1 MISEKGS
8 LKDTPIIK
16 LLLTIFEQG
25 LSGILYVKHADVLKV
40 FYFSRGKLI
49 WAISNKGED
58 KLENIL
64 VSENLVDPAVIQKI
78 KKESHVSQSV
88 GKLLVEKGL
97 LTLEELVDSSKEQL
111 KHIIIDALKW
121 KDGGFQFVKEAPPE
135 RLLSLDLAVT
145 DFIIDYI
152 VEEMDIKE
160 VWNTIG
166 TLQVGLVKNPDE
178 EKLSKYQL
186 SDRQVELLNS
196 FDEEK
201 NLESILSSY
210 SGGHRESLLKIIY
223 FFLMAGLL
231 IKKEPVS
238 PPDKETFTAVG
249 ADQPGNKKEVELPDL
264 PELPELPDFESDN
277 DLDDAAA
284 VPAVPDVPEVPEV
297 PDVFDVP
304 DVPEVPEVPD
314 VPDVPEVSEVP
325 EVPDVEIE
333 EILVE
338 TAKEPGDN
346 VRDTGSFE
354 IGKDVEMEL
363 YQEVAASADL
373 FSQGSAGD
381 EGPRGVRPPG
391 EKKRIK
397 PFNVV
402 FILIFLILVISGVI
416 LLLLPLL
423 ESDTPAE
430 KMVKNKDAGDII
442 KIEEVKPDSPP
453 AAVGETI
460 PPTGKPALSY
470 FREGNLIT
478 AGDVW
483 KKELKKAGVRY
494 SILLELDCLK
504 ESVMNAYSR
513 LAKKK
518 DFFII
523 NRKSGNRNCFLVMW
537 GKFYNRKDAEG
548 ASKLIPTYFWQQKNP
563 PQIMELSA
571 YL

>member
-40 FYFSRGKLI
+40 LYFSKGKLI
-49 WAISNKGED
+49 WAISNSGED

-64 VSENLVDPAVIQKI
+64 VSESLVDPAVIQKI
-78 KKESHVSQSV
+78 KKESHVSESV

-97 LTLEELVDSSKEQL
+97 ITLEELVDSSREQL
-111 KHIIIDALKW
+111 KRIIIDALKW
-121 KDGGFQFVKEAPPE
+121 ADGGFQFVKEAPPE

-152 VEEMDIKE
+152 VEEMNIKE
-160 VWNTIG
+160 ILNAIG
-166 TLQVGLVKNPDE
+166 SLQVELIKNPDK
-178 EKLSKYQL
+178 EKLSKYHL
-186 SDRQVELLNS
+186 SDRQVELLDS
-196 FDEEK
+196 FDGGK
-201 NLESILSSY
+201 KLESILSSY

-231 IKKEPVS
+231 IKKGTAS
-238 PPDKETFTAVG
+238 PTDKESFMAVDG
-249 ADQPGNKKEVELPDL
+249 DQPGERVFPAAFLQDINKKEVELPD
-264 PELPELPDFESDN
+264 LPDFESDN

-284 VPAVPDVPEVPEV
+284 VPAVPDVP
-297 PDVFDVP
+297 
-304 DVPEVPEVPD
+304 
-314 VPDVPEVSEVP
+314 
-325 EVPDVEIE
+325 DVEIE
-333 EILVE
+333 EIPVE
-338 TAKEPGDN
+338 TAKKTEDIE
-346 VRDTGSFE
+346 RDTGSFE
-354 IGKDVEMEL
+354 VGKDVEMEL

-373 FSQGSAGD
+373 FSHSSAGD
-381 EGPRGVRPPG
+381 EEPGAVRPPG

-397 PFNVV
+397 LFNVI
-402 FILIFLILVISGVI
+402 FILIFLILIISGVI

-423 ESDTPAE
+423 ESDTPIE
-430 KMVKNKDAGDII
+430 EMVKKKDAGDII
-442 KIEEVKPDSPP
+442 KIEEAKPAPSM
-453 AAVGETI
+453 AAGGKEKGDEDKETI
-460 PPTGKPALSY
+460 PPTGKPAPSY

-483 KKELKKAGVRY
+483 KKELKKTGVKY

-518 DFFII
+518 DFFIL
-523 NRKSGNRNCFLVMW
+523 NRKSGSRNCFLVMW
-537 GKFYNRKDAEG
+537 GKFYTRKDAEE
-548 ASKLIPTYFWQQKNP
+548 ATKLIPNYFWQQKNP
-563 PQIMELSA
+563 PQILELSG

>member
-1 MISEKGS
+1 MINEKGS

-40 FYFSRGKLI
+40 LYFSRGKLI
-49 WAISNKGED
+49 WAISNSGED

-64 VSENLVDPAVIQKI
+64 VSGSLVEPTAIQKI
-78 KKESHVSQSV
+78 KKESHISESV

-97 LTLEELVDSSKEQL
+97 ITLEELVDSSREQL
-111 KHIIIDALKW
+111 KRIIIDALKW

-166 TLQVGLVKNPDE
+166 TLHVELIKNPDK

-196 FDEEK
+196 FDGGK
-201 NLESILSSY
+201 KLESLLSSY
-210 SGGHRESLLKIIY
+210 SGGHQESLLKIIY
-223 FFLMAGLL
+223 FFLMAELL
-231 IKKEPVS
+231 IKKEAAS
-238 PPDKETFTAVG
+238 PPDKESFMTVDG
-249 ADQPGNKKEVELPDL
+249 DQPDIRDLSGEFLQDTNKKEVEITDL
-264 PELPELPDFESDN
+264 PVLERD
-277 DLDDAAA
+277 DDANDEA
-284 VPAVPDVPEVPEV
+284 VETSDPA
-297 PDVFDVP
+297 
-304 DVPEVPEVPD
+304 
-314 VPDVPEVSEVP
+314 
-325 EVPDVEIE
+325 VEIE
-333 EILVE
+333 EITVE
-338 TAKEPGDN
+338 TTEKTEDIEK
-346 VRDTGSFE
+346 DTGSFE
-354 IGKDVEMEL
+354 VDKDVEVEL
-363 YQEVAASADL
+363 YQEIAASTDK
-373 FSQGSAGD
+373 FSHSSASD
-381 EGPRGVRPPG
+381 EEPQTVRPPE
-391 EKKRIK
+391 EKKRRK
-397 PFNVV
+397 LLNVT
-402 FILIFLILVISGVI
+402 FILLFLILVISGVI

-423 ESDTPAE
+423 ESDTPTE
-430 KMVKNKDAGDII
+430 EMVKKKDANDII
-442 KIEEVKPDSPP
+442 KIEEVKPDSPT
-453 AAVGETI
+453 AAVGNEKEEVKGPEKPGDKETI

-513 LAKKK
+513 LKAKK

-523 NRKSGNRNCFLVMW
+523 NRKSGRKNCFLVMW
-537 GKFYNRKDAEG
+537 GKFYNWKDAEE
-548 ASKLIPTYFWQQKNP
+548 AIKLIPSYFWQQKNP
-563 PQIMELSA
+563 PQIMELSG